1 MSKAYAGVTLET
13 GVTILLDPRPA
24 HPGAAARHGRRAAIV
39 CQQADNPLVFMADIE
54 LVDVSNFP
62 AQPEPT
68 SASVSY
74 VLAHE
79 TSRELEVRGEFCR
92 AAELLAIALAEE
104 AQRDNQRALQALD
117 LTTHAE
123 SFKAI
128 TIAMA
133 SQRQLSRS
141 LLVPLLDERVPALL
155 GGCLQAIIA
164 HRLPR
169 QPLPRP
175 HLALSAIA
183 KRWHLPI
190 SQVADEYWPDF
201 VRASGGA
208 FTLSLARARQTILE
222 GASDEVALATWRFV
236 LTDPAA
242 AELIVFGGDDE
253 DDLADHGEPSVRVR
267 STSMLYAKTV
277 NMTHE
282 TPAEAAAPEAA
293 APDGAAPDGA
303 AADGA
308 PPPDGPL
315 EALQTAFDSAMT
327 AVVDVASGGASD
339 AEAHG
344 NGCDSVGG
352 GGGLSLEEYVVLR
365 RFVEAETLEAQVLPL
380 LSPPRPCSRPLAPA
394 LAPSPPRPCSRAHAL
409 ACATETAVPIPV
421 AAPR

>member
-54 LVDVSNFP
+54 LVEVSNFP

-293 APDGAAPDGA
+293 APDGAA
-303 AADGA
+303 ADGA

-380 LSPPRPCSRPLAPA
+380 LSPPRPCSR
-394 LAPSPPRPCSRAHAL
+394 AHAL